1 MRVYLFSGLTCLLS
15 SVCSLVRIGR
25 ALPCSP
31 VMAHSLCVSLRP
43 CVNQDYVYDP
53 EACDECSENVKF
65 LRAVGRFDKLSH
77 LYVSLKRSWEVL
89 QRSAKNK
96 GKSPAWR
103 DSSLR
108 EFVLGRGP
116 RPRPPSSASSAGR
129 SSPCPS
135 LPGEPAPG
143 PSSAPDGALG
153 PPAPPAAVSPAAVG
167 LSPWSCPTYG
177 SSSLRWRRPY
187 ALHRHLL
194 LHPLLQLLPDL
205 LLRLLPPF
213 CFCATG

>member
-1 MRVYLFSGLTCLLS
+1 MFTTRRRVTSVLKPSSSSGRWGDLINSPTYMFLSRGRGKSFSGRLRTRVS
-15 SVCSLVRIGR
+15 R
-25 ALPCSP
+25 LPGATP
-31 VMAHSLCVSLRP
+31 PFVSLFW
-43 CVNQDYVYDP
+43 
-53 EACDECSENVKF
+53 AG
-65 LRAVGRFDKLSH
+65 A
-77 LYVSLKRSWEVL
+77 
-89 QRSAKNK
+89 
-96 GKSPAWR
+96 
-103 DSSLR
+103 
-108 EFVLGRGP
+108 LGLA
-116 RPRPPSSASSAGR
+116 PPSSASSAGR

-153 PPAPPAAVSPAAVG
+153 PTAPPAAVSPAAVG

-194 LHPLLQLLPDL
+194 LLHPHLQLLPDL